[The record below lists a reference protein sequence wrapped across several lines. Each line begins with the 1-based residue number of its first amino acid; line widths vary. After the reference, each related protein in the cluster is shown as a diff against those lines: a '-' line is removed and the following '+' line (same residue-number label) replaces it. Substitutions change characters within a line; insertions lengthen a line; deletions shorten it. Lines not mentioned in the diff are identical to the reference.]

1 MSERW
6 SRRNVIAT
14 IVVGLLGCIVTLVV
28 TLVVY
33 PNNDQEKEI
42 GTPITKSSESP
53 KEAPPTVSITSIYV
67 SDVAMDIPAVFE
79 IGVEIGGFSNQP
91 ARNFNVMLDFGR
103 AEVQV
108 CGFTP
113 KHAIKTIVNDD
124 RNYRRLEI
132 TELRK
137 NESLYIRCLISS
149 PEFKKVVIEGGNI
162 YRTRSI
168 DFSEYQASLLPKSSN
183 PSNPSNEL
191 GFWGILWRAIVV
203 FVVVMIGRV
212 IYRNIW

>member
-14 IVVGLLGCIVTLVV
+14 IVVGLLSCIVTLVV
-28 TLVVY
+28 TLVVNL
-33 PNNDQEKEI
+33 NNDQEKEI

-79 IGVEIGGFSNQP
+79 IGLEIGGFSNQP
-91 ARNFNVMLDFGR
+91 ARNLNVMLDFGR
-103 AEVQV
+103 AEVEV

-113 KHAIKTIVNDD
+113 KNAIKTIVNDD

-162 YRTRSI
+162 SRTRSI

-183 PSNPSNEL
+183 PSNEL
-191 GFWGILWRAIVV
+191 GFWGYLWRAIVV
-203 FVVVMIGRV
+203 FIVVMIGRV
-212 IYRNIW
+212 IYRSIG